1 MLFWVTNAHKVR
13 KRRTLWKNCPV
24 SLWVATYSIKEIRTW
39 RKLVQGKLQV
49 LCQHWYLFSER
60 TVFISHSWFY
70 PHFSHIEKY
79 HFHKRTSVFQ
89 PDQSKWRKLWF
100 WNTLTGVEGLLQR
113 KYTAGTPIGG
123 ILEKISIRDQE
134 EINIP
139 CISKAI
145 FPVLDNYM

>member
-1 MLFWVTNAHKVR
+1 MLILFRMLFILCYFEWQMHTKWER
-13 KRRTLWKNCPV
+13 EELCEKNCPV

-39 RKLVQGKLQV
+39 RKLVQGKLQI

-60 TVFISHSWFY
+60 TVFISQSWFY

-113 KYTAGTPIGG
+113 KYIAGR
-123 ILEKISIRDQE
+123 LAHSL
-134 EINIP
+134 
-139 CISKAI
+139 SAH
-145 FPVLDNYM
+145 L